1 MNSRPMFET
10 VVKKRRRLLR
20 RASSLLEPAVRNPF
34 VHHLNLTT
42 LDKIRIAI
50 MSVTVVPLRLI
61 LGLAFFPIVYLLCRI
76 ALAGLTEEQLVK
88 EPLQG
93 WRRMLLYP
101 NWLIGRFQF
110 FIMGFH
116 YVSVKGQRASRDEAP
131 ICVIS
136 PHTAFFDILIMFVL
150 GLPHTNSVSREENG
164 KAPLAGTLVNL
175 LQPVFVSRKQSNSR
189 HNASYEITRRVQP
202 NSPWPQLLMFPEGTC
217 TNKTCLI
224 NFKQGA
230 FNPGLPVQ
238 PVILHYNTDTV
249 TWAYKGPQVL
259 ASMWLT
265 MCNFNNKLEIEF
277 LPVYKPS
284 EEEKRDPALYAQNVR
299 GVIARSLNLP
309 VTDHSFEDCL
319 LMKQAK
325 KHGLPMEAGAV
336 EFHKLTV
343 KLGLKFSDIKE
354 QLPKYAAIAK
364 SKGYISIEDFA
375 EYLQLPVS
383 PALEEVF
390 AMYDRDGSGTID
402 FREYVIGSC
411 LVAKPAEDEETLA
424 LAFERF
430 CGNCYIT
437 KKELVE
443 IMEKSLRMTDAQAE
457 ELFNQVDVDK
467 SGQITYDQFKAY
479 ADLKPEYA
487 TLFNVYQE
495 LKKEERNQME
505 QESNV
510 DRNKNKTD

>member
-299 GVIARSLNLP
+299 GVIAR
-309 VTDHSFEDCL
+309 
-319 LMKQAK
+319 
-325 KHGLPMEAGAV
+325 
-336 EFHKLTV
+336 
-343 KLGLKFSDIKE
+343 LKFSDIKE